1 MKSLWEETEMAKDR
15 SFAAKLAKGSDK
27 GQEDQVQTVLL
38 GKPVKSEEGHYKFK
52 RTLTRLTPENKKA
65 LGV

>member
-1 MKSLWEETEMAKDR
+1 M
-15 SFAAKLAKGSDK
+15 AKGSDK
-27 GQEDQVQTVLL
+27 NQEEEVQTVLL
-38 GKPVKSEEGHYKFK
+38 VKPVKSEEGHYKFK

>member
-1 MKSLWEETEMAKDR
+1 MAKDR
-15 SFAAKLAKGSDK
+15 SFAAKLAKGAADK
-27 GQEDQVQTVLL
+27 GQDEQVQTVLL
-38 GKPVKSEEGHYKFK
+38 VKPVKSEEGHYKFK

>member
-1 MKSLWEETEMAKDR
+1 MAKDR
-15 SFAAKLAKGSDK
+15 SFAAKMAKGSDK
-27 GQEDQVQTVLL
+27 NQEDQAQTILL
-38 GKPVKSEEGHYKFK
+38 VKPVKSEDGHYKFK